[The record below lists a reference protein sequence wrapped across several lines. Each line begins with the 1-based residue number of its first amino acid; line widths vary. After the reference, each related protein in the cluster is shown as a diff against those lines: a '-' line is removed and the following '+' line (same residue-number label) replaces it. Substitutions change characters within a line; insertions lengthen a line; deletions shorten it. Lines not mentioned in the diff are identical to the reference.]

1 MYKREKSNKIVYM
14 NILLFLLSLKKHF
27 NFLFFVSTYSI
38 NASLTHINRSTAST
52 AVLLLF
58 SSFVS

>member
-14 NILLFLLSLKKHF
+14 NILIFLLSMKKHF

-38 NASLTHINRSTAST
+38 NASLTHTNRSTAST
-52 AVLLLF
+52 AALLLF

>member
-14 NILLFLLSLKKHF
+14 NILLFLLSMKKHF
-27 NFLFFVSTYSI
+27 NFLFSFQLI
-38 NASLTHINRSTAST
+38 LLMASLTHTNRSTAST
-52 AVLLLF
+52 AALLLF